1 MRHSHSFALFASYN
15 MNLNKA
21 FILGRLT
28 RDPESKTL
36 PSGQAVSS
44 FGVATNRVWTDDQ
57 GQKQERTEFHN
68 IVAFRRLAEICSQYL
83 RKGSLV
89 LIEGKIQTR
98 SWDDQKTGVKKYWTE
113 IVADNMQMGPRPQGA
128 PSAFGSAP
136 AQAEEVPIVQA
147 DSPETSPELEAS
159 ESSVPDSS
167 NDNGEVKVEEIP
179 F

>member
-1 MRHSHSFALFASYN
+1 

-28 RDPESKTL
+28 RDPESKTM
-36 PSGQAVSS
+36 PSGQAVANFSM
-44 FGVATNRVWTDDQ
+44 ATNRVWTDDQ

-83 RKGSLV
+83 KKGSLV

-98 SWDDQKTGVKKYWTE
+98 SWDDQQTGAKKYWTE
-113 IVADNMQMGPRPQGA
+113 IVADNMQMGPRSQG
-128 PSAFGSAP
+128 AP
-136 AQAEEVPIVQA
+136 AQAQSAPAPSKEVPTVQA
-147 DSPETSPELEAS
+147 ETPESVPEKEKPE
-159 ESSVPDSS
+159 ESSMPSS